1 MEERPDD
8 GALNAEAGTTG
19 GGANQEDGPHL
30 SPLHGLGLWDS
41 EVKEYKKNT
50 KTMTGTCSSNC
61 LSQKLVRSKIVMTRS
76 LS

>member
-8 GALNAEAGTTG
+8 VALNAEAGTTG

-41 EVKEYKKNT
+41 EVKELKKNM
-50 KTMTGTCSSNC
+50 KTMIGTGSSK
-61 LSQKLVRSKIVMTRS
+61 LSLQKIMRSKIVIRRS

>member
-8 GALNAEAGTTG
+8 VALNAEAGTTG

-41 EVKEYKKNT
+41 EVEELKKNEDYDRDW
-50 KTMTGTCSSNC
+50 
-61 LSQKLVRSKIVMTRS
+61 LVETIIAKSMRSKIVIRRS